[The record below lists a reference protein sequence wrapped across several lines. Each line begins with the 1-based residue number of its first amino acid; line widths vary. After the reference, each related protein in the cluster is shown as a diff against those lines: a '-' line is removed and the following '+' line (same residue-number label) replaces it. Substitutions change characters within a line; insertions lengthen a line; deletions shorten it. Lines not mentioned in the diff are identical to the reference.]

1 MLEAIAFCHLKGVV
15 HRDIKPENILLDRK
29 GSINVKLVG
38 FHCAHEFKKNQRF
51 ERMVGTSYYV
61 APEVL
66 LHDYDQQCDMWSLG
80 VVIYVMLTGRPPFN
94 GIDDKQIV
102 RKIRDGAFQFN
113 KRDFKKVS
121 PACIEFIKRLLT
133 MDPKNRMTA

>member
-1 MLEAIAFCHLKGVV
+1 VLEAIAFCHLKGVV

-38 FHCAHEFKKNQRF
+38 FHYAHEFKPNQRF

-94 GIDDKQIV
+94 GVDDKQIV
-102 RKIRDGAFQFN
+102 RRIRDGDFAFN
-113 KRDFKKVS
+113 KRDFKKIS
-121 PACIEFIKRLLT
+121 HACIEFIKRLLT
-133 MDPKNRMTA
+133 MDPKNRMTP